1 MGKRSSYKLALFIIY
16 FIIFLTSFS
25 LINYY
30 AYSSFNP
37 KLLIL
42 FSLIF
47 SIFAT
52 YFHLKQRQ
60 KTKADELAKEIER
73 IL

>member
-1 MGKRSSYKLALFIIY
+1 
-16 FIIFLTSFS
+16 
-25 LINYY
+25 
-30 AYSSFNP
+30 YSSFNP
-37 KLLIL
+37 KLLLL